1 MVNLISDRLHDG
13 GFAGTIIGLCI
24 ANILIPPIVIKGNW
38 WRKLYLGIV
47 LVLLPINITRWIAN
61 YMYMLNNSNTISVKI
76 DVIAYLIYFT
86 LSILII
92 EFFIFIYYKF
102 VPEQDES

>member
-13 GFAGTIIGLCI
+13 GFAGMIIGLSI
-24 ANILIPPIVIKGNW
+24 ANILIPPIVLKGNW

-61 YMYMLNNSNTISVKI
+61 YMYMLNNSKAISVKI
-76 DVIAYLIYFT
+76 DLIAYLIYFI

-92 EFFIFIYYKF
+92 EFFIFIYNKF
-102 VPEQDES
+102 VPEQHEF